1 MITKQDYLIIAE
13 IIKLVVDKQTLDTNL
28 TNLKEVFNLLEKDN
42 RRFNEQKF
50 KDYLNKIIWNGD

>member
-1 MITKQDYLIIAE
+1 MTKQDYLIIAE